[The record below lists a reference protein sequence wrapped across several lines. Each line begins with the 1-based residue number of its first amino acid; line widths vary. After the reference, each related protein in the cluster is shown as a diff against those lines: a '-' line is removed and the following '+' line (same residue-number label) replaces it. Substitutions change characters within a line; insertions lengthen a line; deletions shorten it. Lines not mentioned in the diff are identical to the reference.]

1 MGCGAFI
8 CGLVWGVEAF
18 GFGVLRIRGDR
29 PVELIGSRS
38 LKTSA
43 LGLTLRGWH
52 ELSVFEVASAPKR
65 TRRQTG
71 HRESERDTGTS
82 ETLQTFAS

>member
-1 MGCGAFI
+1 M
-8 CGLVWGVEAF
+8 EAF
-18 GFGVLRIRGDR
+18 GFGVLRVTGDR
-29 PVELIGSRS
+29 AVELIGSRS

-43 LGLTLRGWH
+43 FGGTLRGWQ
-52 ELSVFEVASAPKR
+52 ELSVFEVASAPKH